1 LAGSDRQSSGS
12 AGSASGRGVDF
23 CSCFVLYVLH
33 PRSFEGVIRG
43 DSVGGAGSGAC
54 GSGLINRALGAPRDS
69 TLRAIRPVSRE
80 PAGPPVDGIEPEGQA
95 WPERVGLGLTEIT
108 AVKRAA
114 RRAGPRHGPAVP
126 SVEGTGLTARWPT
139 GAAFRTSALRR
150 FTLLDCFRGGQDGRR
165 PGAERFPGA
174 LTLACGLFD
183 K

>member
-1 LAGSDRQSSGS
+1 VPAGPALSTG
-12 AGSASGRGVDF
+12 
-23 CSCFVLYVLH
+23 H
-33 PRSFEGVIRG
+33 
-43 DSVGGAGSGAC
+43 
-54 GSGLINRALGAPRDS
+54 LGAPRES